1 MTLRVVWSVALP
13 AALGVARLS
22 AQSSAWQGT
31 PADNYPDRFREVWNV
46 QPSGQAADVNNLV
59 LRRGGTG
66 EIVMEHGTLYL
77 LDPIGGQV
85 VGAVFRGTGHFNFS
99 APTSIEQERVKLF
112 RDKVPLAEPFT
123 KLVLLF
129 ADSTL
134 AELWRQLAFQPSDVP
149 SEVKRLPQEAFNYVG
164 DEGQQ
169 SFLPDI
175 MDAFLN
181 GRQTGF
187 FYAHMDGDGLSPWML
202 WINPADLESVRFRS
216 RSKRTDFTHYA
227 QTLAQFAIGGD
238 TVRTG
243 GRSERKPGAR
253 IGKYTITVRL
263 PSSGGGVGF
272 EAAAALAITSDTTV
286 GPWVPFYLYDEL
298 IVDSARWAT
307 GEPAKVYKGDKS
319 SDLWVKLE
327 SPLAPREA
335 RQLNLYYHGDLL
347 RRGAD
352 LFYLKSSIAWYP
364 LAMDSR
370 LTAPFDLTF
379 ESPEGMSLASVGD
392 RVDSASAP
400 GHMIRTHWVTP
411 AAIRNASFTLG
422 VFDQYDLKE
431 QGIPPVTVLWSEA
444 THRAIER
451 NLVQRGADSGQ
462 GKQIVL
468 SGKNMKEQVGQDMT
482 TAMRFYQH
490 VYGDPPVQHFYA
502 TEIPDLHGEA
512 WPGIVGLSYVTF
524 HQTDLEGEDQLFRA
538 HEVAHQWWGIAV
550 DYATY
555 RDRWLSEGLADFSG
569 LWFMQTR
576 RQDNKLYFNMLDH
589 WKADLMLRRDEPL
602 SIWLGHRVVR
612 SGHEDDYN
620 VIIYEKGAWVF
631 HMLRMLLIDLRNMDE
646 ARFTSIM
653 HDFYSAY
660 RGGAASTADFE
671 RVVERGTGQ
680 DMSWFFR
687 QWVYGWGIP
696 TFKVAQRTEPTPD
709 GKFQVTLRVDQ
720 ENVPPDFLSYVPVT
734 LDLGKDQVARVRV
747 KVTGAHSEIPLP
759 PVPVKP
765 REVRFDDMDGVL
777 AEVKEVGW

>member
-1 MTLRVVWSVALP
+1 MTLRVVWSVAVA
-13 AALGVARLS
+13 AALGVVRLS

-31 PADNYPDRFREVWNV
+31 PANNYQDRFREIWNV
-46 QPSGQAADVNNLV
+46 QPSNQAADVTGLT

-66 EIVMEHGTLYL
+66 EIVLEHGKLYL
-77 LDPIGGQV
+77 LNPIGGQV
-85 VGAVFRGTGHFNFS
+85 MGAVFRGTGHFNFS
-99 APTSIEQERVKLF
+99 APLAIEQERLKLF
-112 RDKVPLAEPFT
+112 RDKAPIAEPFT

-134 AELWRQLAFQPSDVP
+134 AELTRQLTFQATDIP
-149 SEVKRLPQEAFNYVG
+149 SEVKGLPQDAFNYIG
-164 DEGQQ
+164 DEGQKV
-169 SFLPDI
+169 FLPDI

-187 FYAHMDGDGLSPWML
+187 FYAHMDGDGFSPWML
-202 WINPADLESVRFRS
+202 WVNPADLESVRFRT

-238 TVRTG
+238 TIRTG

-253 IGKYTITVRL
+253 IGKYTIAVRL

-272 EAAAALAITSDTTV
+272 EAAATMAITADTTV
-286 GPWVPFYLYDEL
+286 GPWVPFYLFDEL
-298 IVDSARWAT
+298 IVDSARWET
-307 GEPAKVYKGDKS
+307 GEPAMVYKGDKS
-319 SDLWVKLE
+319 PDLWVRLDR
-327 SPLAPREA
+327 PLAPKEFRA
-335 RQLNLYYHGDLL
+335 LKLYYHGDLL
-347 RRGAD
+347 RRAAD
-352 LFYLKSSIAWYP
+352 LFFLKSSIAWYP
-364 LAMDSR
+364 VALDSR

-392 RVDSASAP
+392 RVDSTSAP

-411 AAIRNASFTLG
+411 GAIRNASFTLG
-422 VFDQYDLKE
+422 VFDQFDVKE
-431 QGIPPVTVLWSEA
+431 QGVPPVTVLWSEA
-444 THRAIER
+444 THRWIAQQ
-451 NLVQRGADSGQ
+451 VVDSG
-462 GKQIVL
+462 GTWL
-468 SGKNMKEQVGQDMT
+468 SGKNMKDQVAQDISN
-482 TAMRFYQH
+482 AMRFYEH
-490 VYGDPPVQHFYA
+490 VYGEAPVKHFYA
-502 TEIPDLHGEA
+502 TEIPDFHGEA

-524 HQTDLEGEDQLFRA
+524 HQTDLEGEDQVFRA

-569 LWFMQTR
+569 LWYLQTR
-576 RQDNKLYFNMLDH
+576 RQDNKLYFNMLDR
-589 WKADLMLRRDEPL
+589 WKTGLMLRRDEPL

-612 SGHEDDYN
+612 SGHEDDYDM
-620 VIIYEKGAWVF
+620 IIYKKGAWVF

-653 HDFYSAY
+653 HDFYSTY
-660 RGGAASTADFE
+660 SGGAASTADFE

-696 TFKVAQRTEPTPD
+696 TFKVAQRIEPTPD
-709 GKFQVTLRVDQ
+709 GKFKVTLRVDQ

-747 KVTGAHSEIPLP
+747 KVTGARSEISLP
-759 PVPVKP
+759 PVAVKP